1 VVKIDVYD
9 DGMSDGWQGRL
20 VMLSMCC
27 WLEYVAPCHTTPT
40 ITITFVLATSSC
52 RCPTRWDNCTSTA
65 TRLSPTRSA
74 AKFSTFRVTAADMYV
89 TLLQSVQNAVARFRL
104 HLASSTPPRGVQRH
118 RRRHKMRH
126 GNRRRRDKNMEVWEG
141 QNLTVIFLGKISAL
155 NRLNSQINMY
165 KML

>member
-1 VVKIDVYD
+1 MWRRATLHRLLQSRSSWRRHRVDAQQ
-9 DGMSDGWQGRL
+9 DG
-20 VMLSMCC
+20 
-27 WLEYVAPCHTTPT
+27 TT
-40 ITITFVLATSSC
+40 VHLLRQDSV
-52 RCPTRWDNCTSTA
+52 RR
-65 TRLSPTRSA
+65 A
-74 AKFSTFRVTAADMYV
+74 AQQNSVRFALQQRMYV